1 MRRVKLAASGL
12 VALVAA
18 YLVLLAA
25 PYPLFAYQAGL
36 GNITVY
42 SDHPIPSAINS
53 VLGDTEARLARSP
66 LNDLRVTHRIFVC
79 NDHWRWVVFSNYQY
93 RVGGVNY
100 AVLNQNMFLRRV
112 NIEHNRLIG
121 GSGQEVEGERTLAHF
136 FAHEIG
142 HSLEVNYLG
151 RWAHFRLPVWK
162 REGYADVVGG
172 DGNFDYAAEL
182 EAFRRGDVS
191 MDPLRSGLYSRYQLE
206 VEYLFREKHL
216 SPEELLTKSFD
227 VTAVDSKLRLGIEER
242 EK

>member
-1 MRRVKLAASGL
+1 MRRLKFTASGFVL
-12 VALVAA
+12 IFAA
-18 YLVLLAA
+18 YLLLLAA
-25 PYPLFAYQAGL
+25 PYPLFAYQASL

-42 SDHPIPSAINS
+42 SDHAIPPAINS
-53 VLGDTEARLARSP
+53 VLEDAGTRLARSP
-66 LNDLRVTHRIFVC
+66 LNDLGVTHRIFVC
-79 NDHWRWVVFSNYQY
+79 NDYWRWVVFANYQY

-121 GSGQEVEGERTLAHF
+121 GSGQEVQGERTLAHF

-172 DGNFDYAAEL
+172 GGNFDYAAEL
-182 EAFRRGDVS
+182 AAFRRGDVS
-191 MDPLRSGLYSRYQLE
+191 MDPKRSGLYNRYQLE
-206 VEYLFREKHL
+206 VEYLFREKHVT
-216 SPEELLTKSFD
+216 PEELLRQPFD
-227 VTAVDSKLRLGIEER
+227 VVEIDRALKAAD
-242 EK
+242 